1 MPIIDVFALIC
12 ILIFDI
18 SCLIVQG
25 YDKRFNITATRGV
38 GDRRQA
44 VEEGVLIGIPW
55 PIGQRLYVHLAEIN

>member
-1 MPIIDVFALIC
+1 M
-12 ILIFDI
+12 IFHVSLYRGMTKD
-18 SCLIVQG
+18 LTLFWLL
-25 YDKRFNITATRGV
+25 KITATRGV

>member
-1 MPIIDVFALIC
+1 MTKDLTLFWL
-12 ILIFDI
+12 L
-18 SCLIVQG
+18 
-25 YDKRFNITATRGV
+25 KITATRGV